1 MRKTVLVTAVVV
13 LSSVLGNLSLS
24 WGVKHQ
30 AAPAAGSFSAAL
42 APLLSPWVVLG
53 IALLI
58 LWTLS
63 RMTLLSWADL
73 SYVLPITAFGYVLN
87 ALAGRFLLGEQVS
100 GTRWLG
106 TLLIMAGV
114 ALVGR
119 TDPRTAS
126 GGTRS

>member
-24 WGVKHQ
+24 WGMRHQ
-30 AAPAAGSFSAAL
+30 KEGW
-42 APLLSPWVVLG
+42 LLSPLLNPWVMLG

-58 LWTLS
+58 LWTFS

-73 SYVLPITAFGYVLN
+73 SYVLPITAVGYVLT
-87 ALAGRFLLGEQVS
+87 AAAGHFVMGEYVS
-100 GTRWLG
+100 GARWLG
-106 TLLIMAGV
+106 AVLIMAGV

-119 TDPRTAS
+119 TEPRST
-126 GGTRS
+126 GGPQ